1 VSRNHYKSSI
11 RLNLDETQV
20 NLIPVMDSSPN
31 SLKRE
36 QEVIT
41 LVAEMIRLAS
51 KRGRVSNNNAELLD
65 EAA

>member
-1 VSRNHYKSSI
+1 MSRNHYESSI
-11 RLNLDETQV
+11 RLNLDETHV
-20 NLIPVMDSSPN
+20 NLIPVIDSSPN

-65 EAA
+65 ETA

>member
-1 VSRNHYKSSI
+1 VSRNQYKSSI

-20 NLIPVMDSSPN
+20 NLIPVIDSSPN

>member
-1 VSRNHYKSSI
+1 MSRNQYKSSI
-11 RLNLDETQV
+11 RLNLNDIQV
-20 NLIPVMDSSPN
+20 NLIPVKDSSSN

>member
-1 VSRNHYKSSI
+1 MSRNHYESST

-20 NLIPVMDSSPN
+20 NLIPVIDSSSN

-51 KRGRVSNNNAELLD
+51 KRGRLSNNNAELLD